1 MARLGAVLEVLQ
13 VFICEPRRAPRDWWK
28 RELQRVL
35 PPHRSFG
42 GHVHSG
48 EGVAAARAVDVRVV
62 WGRVRCWG
70 AFSSLRLAPRV
81 RHRRDSPHKSHRWHG
96 EELSVEQQ
104 IKNHIARESFGLG
117 EVQIKPGAKKGDA
130 GGAAGWV
137 EKAELLAA

>member
-1 MARLGAVLEVLQ
+1 MRYH
-13 VFICEPRRAPRDWWK
+13 FRT
-28 RELQRVL
+28 
-35 PPHRSFG
+35 
-42 GHVHSG
+42 
-48 EGVAAARAVDVRVV
+48 
-62 WGRVRCWG
+62 
-70 AFSSLRLAPRV
+70 
-81 RHRRDSPHKSHRWHG
+81 G

>member
-1 MARLGAVLEVLQ
+1 M
-13 VFICEPRRAPRDWWK
+13 
-28 RELQRVL
+28 
-35 PPHRSFG
+35 
-42 GHVHSG
+42 
-48 EGVAAARAVDVRVV
+48 AAARALDVRVV
-62 WGRVRCWG
+62 RGRVPLLGGLLVASPPARRREH
-70 AFSSLRLAPRV
+70 ASMASRRRRLAPRV
-81 RHRRDSPHKSHRWHG
+81 RHRRDSPHESHRWHG

>member
-1 MARLGAVLEVLQ
+1 MLGVLARGVLGLLTRT
-13 VFICEPRRAPRDWWK
+13 FDFRT
-28 RELQRVL
+28 
-35 PPHRSFG
+35 
-42 GHVHSG
+42 
-48 EGVAAARAVDVRVV
+48 
-62 WGRVRCWG
+62 
-70 AFSSLRLAPRV
+70 
-81 RHRRDSPHKSHRWHG
+81 G